1 MLFVVNLHTYSFTEM
16 RLENT
21 PAKGHIID
29 FKELKVGD
37 YHFNM
42 SVDGSLFAPYEGC
55 EILDGDCKVSI
66 DMSRGDSMI
75 TLKVAIDGEV
85 VVECDRCLDPCS
97 VAINFAAPL
106 ILKFSDN
113 EELLEEYDG
122 DVMWLPTTS
131 ASVDLAHY
139 IYESII
145 LSLPY
150 QRVHEEGKCNKEMI
164 GRFATE
170 SVSYEGN
177 EQGASEEES
186 EGGEESVSLPQSE
199 LAKLMALKE
208 KLTK

>member
-1 MLFVVNLHTYSFTEM
+1 MGVERAS
-16 RLENT
+16 LE
-21 PAKGHIID
+21 GYVID

-37 YHFNM
+37 YHFDL

-55 EILDGDCKVSI
+55 EILDGDCKVGI

-75 TLKVAIDGEV
+75 TLKVAIDGVV

-131 ASVDLAHY
+131 ANVDLAHY

-150 QRVHEEGKCNKEMI
+150 QRVHEEGECNREMI

-170 SVSYEGN
+170 SVSYEGD
-177 EQGASEEES
+177 EQGESGEQGESEEES
-186 EGGEESVSLPQSE
+186 EEESVSLPQSE